1 MKTITR
7 KPKPTFVCSRCKKT
21 IDVSHTLEPNYCGG
35 SGYGYSG
42 NSKRKVCYD
51 CCAVIDS
58 KHMDKHGEMTL
69 YLSDGDNGF
78 KFKITNWPGTLVFLS
93 NTGHVS
99 KNNWG
104 ACRTD
109 VWFRRMNFNRP
120 TELWHGVHVGS
131 SHQLIKCKRCKS

>member
-1 MKTITR
+1 
-7 KPKPTFVCSRCKKT
+7 VCSRCKKT

-78 KFKITNWPGTLVFLS
+78 KFKITNWPEQHRPCQQEQLGSLS
-93 NTGHVS
+93 N
-99 KNNWG
+99 
-104 ACRTD
+104 
-109 VWFRRMNFNRP
+109 RRVVP
-120 TELWHGVHVGS
+120 ADEL
-131 SHQLIKCKRCKS
+131 QPPY